1 MTSASAGI
9 WLGLCVIAGLLACLP
24 QGSFCDD
31 EGQTISQ
38 IIDTSYYHNYTTL
51 HNLFRRLSQENP
63 TLAKLYSIGQSVQGR
78 ELYVLRISSDLDKI
92 EEKNYSKDD
101 LSFALNSKPMF
112 KYVAN
117 MHGNYFQSLAL
128 YVCKIF
134 NVFREH
140 SHLMLDF

>member
-1 MTSASAGI
+1 MTLAPAGI
-9 WLGLCVIAGLLACLP
+9 WLGLCVMAGLLACLP
-24 QGSFCDD
+24 QGSFCDQD
-31 EGQTISQ
+31 DQTISRE
-38 IIDTSYYHNYTTL
+38 IDTSYYHNYTTL

-101 LSFALNSKPMF
+101 LSFALNGKPMF

-117 MHGNYFQSLAL
+117 MHGN
-128 YVCKIF
+128 
-134 NVFREH
+134 
-140 SHLMLDF
+140 

>member
-1 MTSASAGI
+1 MTLAPAGI
-9 WLGLCVIAGLLACLP
+9 WLGLCVMAGLLACLP

-38 IIDTSYYHNYTTL
+38 IDTSYYHNYTTL

-117 MHGNYFQSLAL
+117 MHGNYLFTLL
-128 YVCKIF
+128 
-134 NVFREH
+134 
-140 SHLMLDF
+140 

>member
-1 MTSASAGI
+1 MTLAPAGI
-9 WLGLCVIAGLLACLP
+9 WLGLCVMAGLLACLP

-38 IIDTSYYHNYTTL
+38 IDTSYYHNYTTL

-117 MHGNYFQSLAL
+117 MHGIFFSIVSF
-128 YVCKIF
+128 VCKIL
-134 NVFREH
+134 FREQYI
-140 SHLMLDF
+140 FAIF

>member
-24 QGSFCDD
+24 QGSFCDED
-31 EGQTISQ
+31 QTISQ
-38 IIDTSYYHNYTTL
+38 IDTSYYHNYTTL

-117 MHGNYFQSLAL
+117 MHGNYFQSLHRF
-128 YVCKIF
+128 VCKI
-134 NVFREH
+134 
-140 SHLMLDF
+140 LCI

>member
-1 MTSASAGI
+1 MTLAPGGI
-9 WLGLCVIAGLLACLP
+9 WLGLCVMAGLLACLP
-24 QGSFCDD
+24 PGSFCEDD
-31 EGQTISQ
+31 TIS
-38 IIDTSYYHNYTTL
+38 IDTSYYHNYTTL

-63 TLAKLYSIGQSVQGR
+63 SLAKLYSIGQSVQGR

-117 MHGNYFQSLAL
+117 MHGNYSDSLKK
-128 YVCKIF
+128 YGF
-134 NVFREH
+134 NYECTFV
-140 SHLMLDF
+140 S